1 MPYIRGLYY
10 SDEKIQAAG
19 PDDWREMAAGASK
32 PSSDV
37 RQLVEEYWARRDFD
51 SGIYW
56 LRTSLKLDGHDV
68 PIEQLAWVLT
78 N

>member
-1 MPYIRGLYY
+1 MPYTNGMYY
-10 SDEKIQAAG
+10 SDEKIPAAG
-19 PDDWREMAAGASK
+19 PDDWAEMAAGVPEPPAE
-32 PSSDV
+32 V
-37 RQLVEEYWARRDFD
+37 RRLVEEYWARRDFD

-56 LRTSLKLDGHDV
+56 LRTSLKHDGHDI